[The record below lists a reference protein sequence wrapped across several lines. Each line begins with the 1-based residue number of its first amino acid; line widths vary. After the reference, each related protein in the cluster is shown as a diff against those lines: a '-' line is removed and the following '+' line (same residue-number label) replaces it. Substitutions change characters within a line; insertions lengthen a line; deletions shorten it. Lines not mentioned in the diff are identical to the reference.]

1 VVFDD
6 LPALFL
12 ALMLAVN
19 SGDSLVMSGEQHIL
33 LVGWNLAS
41 PQLVAGF
48 GAYAIFTF
56 ASWQLD
62 LFEQIQAHCDMWLCS
77 AQILQRVVTKN
88 WCPRMQAL

>member
-1 VVFDD
+1 
-6 LPALFL
+6 
-12 ALMLAVN
+12 MLAVN
-19 SGDSLVMSGEQHIL
+19 AGDSLVMSGEQHIL

-48 GAYAIFTF
+48 GAYDIFTF

-77 AQILQRVVTKN
+77 ILQRVGTKN
-88 WCPRMQAL
+88 RCPRRQAL